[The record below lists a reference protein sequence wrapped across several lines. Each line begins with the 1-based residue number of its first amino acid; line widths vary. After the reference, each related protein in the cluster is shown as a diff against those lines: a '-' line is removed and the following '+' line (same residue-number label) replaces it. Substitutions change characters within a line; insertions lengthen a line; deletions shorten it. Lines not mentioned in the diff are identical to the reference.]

1 VWQVF
6 EWFRNKEHAG
16 AFPMTW
22 GSPVSPLLDG
32 GSDAAQAAFK
42 TRYGIDAKAYL
53 QTALSARRPGWGLQS
68 LAKFA
73 DYDPQVQALYSDLFA
88 NRIAVREYG
97 TQAAAIV
104 NQMIDESQKI
114 MKIAPSKQ

>member
-1 VWQVF
+1 MAGPQVVP
-6 EWFRNKEHAG
+6 EQGACGRLPDDVGLAG
-16 AFPMTW
+16 LAVA
-22 GSPVSPLLDG
+22 GR
-32 GSDAAQAAFK
+32 GSDAAQARYK

-53 QTALSARRPGWGLQS
+53 QTALSARRSGWGLQS

-73 DYDPQVQALYSDLFA
+73 DYDPQVQALYGDLFA

-104 NQMIDESQKI
+104 NQMIDELQKI